1 MVSAHWIAAPLTA
14 EGEMGPD
21 RYLDPVI
28 GIPPGRTAPSSSG
41 ASGKYAN
48 RPANPAL
55 NRMEG
60 PAHGRHH
67 PGSAA
72 SQEMAA
78 ARADPLAQRTGQL
91 TVFVHP

>member
-1 MVSAHWIAAPLTA
+1 MISAHWIAAPLTA
-14 EGEMGPD
+14 EGKMGSD

-28 GIPPGRTAPSSSG
+28 GIPPGRTVSSSSG
-41 ASGKYAN
+41 ASGKYAD
-48 RPANPAL
+48 RPASPAF

-67 PGSAA
+67 PGPAA

-78 ARADPLAQRTGQL
+78 LRADPLAQRAGQFA
-91 TVFVHP
+91 VFFHP